1 MTSLR
6 DESRVNYR
14 VRGERASTDELRTG
28 ALQRIADATE
38 AMAKHHTE
46 LIRERDMYARLYDEQ
61 CDRAGKLERSNAAL
75 RGQITRLRKKLAAA
89 MKPGSAE

>member
-38 AMAKHHTE
+38 AMAKRHTE
-46 LIRERDMYARLYDEQ
+46 LIRERDSFMSLYYAACERET
-61 CDRAGKLERSNAAL
+61 KLSRSNAAL